1 MQTKG
6 NVHRTTLTRRKLQS
20 PRRNCC
26 QRNHCCCCCCCCT
39 HASHLCYALRLKNRD
54 SVLSKVLRGF
64 TIANKL
70 LVTGTP
76 LQNSLLELWALLHF
90 LAPER

>member
-1 MQTKG
+1 MRLIGATEG
-6 NVHRTTLTRRKLQS
+6 
-20 PRRNCC
+20 CYG
-26 QRNHCCCCCCCCT
+26 CCCCYCV
-39 HASHLCYALRLKNRD
+39 HASHVCCALRLKNRD

-64 TIANKL
+64 TIVNKL

-90 LAPER
+90 LAPERWDRKAR